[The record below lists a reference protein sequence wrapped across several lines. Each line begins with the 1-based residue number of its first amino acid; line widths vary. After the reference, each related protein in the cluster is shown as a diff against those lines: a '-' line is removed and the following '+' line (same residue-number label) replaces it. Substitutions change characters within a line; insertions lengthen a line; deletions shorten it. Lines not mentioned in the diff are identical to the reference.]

1 MTSILTN
8 TSSMV
13 ALRTLQNVNAG
24 LEQTQDEIATGKKV
38 GSSRVNAATWAISR
52 IMEADVAGFQTI
64 SEGLNLGKST
74 ITFARTAAESVGD
87 LLSEVKTKIVAA
99 QGENVDREK
108 IQADIEQLREQV
120 QMVVRSAQFNGLNMV
135 NGSSTE
141 DVSVLASLDR
151 SASGEVT
158 ANSITVARQDLS
170 IGNNATAATWGGG
183 TASADLAVIDNDGT
197 NAGSAATVANG
208 ADQEITIKSVEDGQ
222 SYRITID
229 DTAGENKIGS
239 RSFEYVANADDSVSS
254 VSAALYNQVSNFLSA
269 TNTSAYSISR
279 DGDAFTITNSSGGAA
294 DITAEAEDGGTA
306 GTSSGGLGGLATI
319 DVSTATGAASA
330 LTAIEGLI
338 QTATDAGAAFG
349 QAEKRLEI
357 QNDFVNS
364 LMTSMRS
371 GIGSLV
377 DADMEEASARLQ
389 ALQVQQQLAV
399 QALSIAN
406 QSPQNVLS
414 LFR

>member
-13 ALRTLQNVNAG
+13 ALKTLQGVNAG
-24 LEQTQDEIATGKKV
+24 LQQTQDEIATGKKV
-38 GSSRVNAATWAISR
+38 GSARTNAATWAISR

-74 ITFARTAAESVGD
+74 ITFARTAAESIGD

-108 IQADIEQLREQV
+108 IQADIVQLREQID
-120 QMVVRSAQFNGLNMV
+120 MVVKSAQFNGLNLV
-135 NGSSTE
+135 DGSSTE

-151 SASGEVT
+151 SAAGAVT
-158 ANSITVARQDLS
+158 SNSISVARQDLA
-170 IGNNATAATWGGG
+170 IGSSATAATFGS
-183 TASADLAVIDNDGT
+183 TAVTDTSIVDNDGT
-197 NAGSAATVANG
+197 AAGTAASVANGGDQAITIATVA
-208 ADQEITIKSVEDGQ
+208 DGY
-222 SYRITID
+222 SYRITLD
-229 DTAGENKIGS
+229 DTGGENKLGA
-239 RSFEYVANADDSVSS
+239 RSFEYVANADDSASS
-254 VSAALYNQVSNFLSA
+254 VAAALGKQISNYLSV
-269 TNTSAYSISR
+269 TNNSSYSVVR
-279 DGDAFTITNSSGGAA
+279 DGDELTITNNSGGAA
-294 DITAEAEDGGTA
+294 DITVDTANDGTA
-306 GTSSGGLGGLATI
+306 GTTTGGLGALATI
-319 DVSTATGAASA
+319 DVSTGAGAASA
-330 LTAIEGLI
+330 LSAIEGLI

-349 QAEKRLEI
+349 QAEKRIEI
-357 QNDFVNS
+357 QNGFVTS
-364 LMTSMRS
+364 LMDSMRA

>member
-1 MTSILTN
+1 M
-8 TSSMV
+8 
-13 ALRTLQNVNAG
+13 
-24 LEQTQDEIATGKKV
+24 
-38 GSSRVNAATWAISR
+38 
-52 IMEADVAGFQTI
+52 
-64 SEGLNLGKST
+64 
-74 ITFARTAAESVGD
+74 GD

-151 SASGEVT
+151 SASGEVA
-158 ANSITVARQDLS
+158 ANSMTVARQDLS
-170 IGNNATAATWGGG
+170 IGSNATAASWGSG
-183 TASADLAVIDNDGT
+183 TASTDLTVIDNGGT
-197 NAGSAATVANG
+197 NAGTAETVANG

-254 VSAALYNQVSNFLSA
+254 VSAALYNQVSNFLSV

-306 GTSSGGLGGLATI
+306 GTSSGGLGALATI